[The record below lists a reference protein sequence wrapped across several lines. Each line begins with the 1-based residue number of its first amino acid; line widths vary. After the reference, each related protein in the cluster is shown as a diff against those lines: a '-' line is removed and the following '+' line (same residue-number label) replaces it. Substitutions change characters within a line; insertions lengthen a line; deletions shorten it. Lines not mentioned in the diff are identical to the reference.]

1 MVSKFGIFW
10 AAILSGLVPAGACAM
25 SSAGQA
31 QPHCRVV
38 AGEKLPASSGGAEAI
53 CAAIEAA
60 VAAEAPN
67 ARFTAEV
74 KVLKPWMLATSLVV
88 NGKAL
93 PEQKF
98 AVTDR
103 ELTRSSI
110 KRFATSIAAKI
121 AEASKA

>member
-1 MVSKFGIFW
+1 MVSKFGMFCF
-10 AAILSGLVPAGACAM
+10 AILSGLVPTGACAM
-25 SSAGQA
+25 SGADHVQH
-31 QPHCRVV
+31 HCRVI

-88 NGKAL
+88 NGKVL

-103 ELTRSSI
+103 ELNRTSI